1 MSGAT
6 DFWIRWRVRV
16 GYPVGVAAF
25 WFARPEAKWLG
36 CGVGIAVAGLLLRG
50 YAAGHLRKHEQL
62 AVSGPYAHTRN
73 PLYLGSVLLGAGF
86 SVASHSWISTTLLAA
101 YLLVFYPPVIRR
113 EERELK
119 SLYGAA
125 FEEYARQVP
134 AFCPRLTAA
143 ARSGQKFSWS
153 LYRRNREYEAAMGLV
168 VAMAVLWI
176 LTLWPR

>member
-1 MSGAT
+1 MPRVTCGSTNSWRFPGRT
-6 DFWIRWRVRV
+6 RIR
-16 GYPVGVAAF
+16 G
-25 WFARPEAKWLG
+25 
-36 CGVGIAVAGLLLRG
+36 
-50 YAAGHLRKHEQL
+50 
-62 AVSGPYAHTRN
+62 TR
-73 PLYLGSVLLGAGF
+73 
-86 SVASHSWISTTLLAA
+86 WISATLLAA

-143 ARSGQKFSWS
+143 ATTGQKFSWS

-176 LTLWPR
+176 LTFWPR